1 MQADTDSSAQDLLDW
16 TLAERKFCAPPIW
29 LLCSSKVFT
38 VSAKAPFLNPNKL
51 MNSNRRRTLVGL
63 LSLTLLSL
71 CFVGCGKK
79 ESDAQM
85 VAMDIGGVKVDI
97 PKLQQEF
104 ANAPQELQD
113 SVHQAVASV
122 RYGQYERSL
131 QSLDKLV
138 NSPGLT
144 DPQKKLVNNVIEQ
157 MKQVI
162 AKIGPSR

>member
-1 MQADTDSSAQDLLDW
+1 MRRNCSNGRAWSASFAHQQFGCSAL
-16 TLAERKFCAPPIW
+16 RKF
-29 LLCSSKVFT
+29 LRYQQKHS
-38 VSAKAPFLNPNKL
+38 FLNPNKL

-63 LSLTLLSL
+63 LSLALLSVW
-71 CFVGCGKK
+71 FVGCGKK

-85 VAMDIGGVKVDI
+85 TAMDIGGVKVDI

-113 SVHQAVASV
+113 PVHQAVASV
-122 RYGQYERSL
+122 RYGQYERAL
-131 QSLDKLV
+131 QALDKLV

-144 DPQKKLVNNVIEQ
+144 DAQKKVVNGVIEQ